1 MKKRTKKVL
10 SFGVAAL
17 MAVSALP
24 FSALSVSA
32 SIPTKQTENGGTPYN
47 FLLEEQEAAY
57 RPSASLRTRSLL
69 AMLPRLWTFSSILK
83 NGLMTTT

>member
-24 FSALSVSA
+24 FSALSVGFDF
-32 SIPTKQTENGGTPYN
+32 TKQTENGGTPYD
-47 FLLEEQEAAY
+47 FVLKEQGTGVQES
-57 RPSASLRTRSLL
+57 R
-69 AMLPRLWTFSSILK
+69 
-83 NGLMTTT
+83 

>member
-32 SIPTKQTENGGTPYN
+32 SIPTKQTENGGTPY
-47 FLLEEQEAAY
+47 

>member
-24 FSALSVSA
+24 FSALSVTA
-32 SIPTKQTENGGTPYN
+32 SVYKD
-47 FLLEEQEAAY
+47 
-57 RPSASLRTRSLL
+57 
-69 AMLPRLWTFSSILK
+69 
-83 NGLMTTT
+83 